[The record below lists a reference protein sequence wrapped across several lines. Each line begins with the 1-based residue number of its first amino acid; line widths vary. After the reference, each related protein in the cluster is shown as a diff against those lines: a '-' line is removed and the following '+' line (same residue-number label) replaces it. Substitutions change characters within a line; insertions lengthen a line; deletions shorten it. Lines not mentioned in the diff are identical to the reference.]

1 MEKLLLVRSLLW
13 LVAHSWRSCSAGNVR
28 RRSRLHILS
37 NAWIT
42 CYFCS
47 YLKNL
52 HRAARL
58 FESFKQHDIDQLP
71 FYIAVPSSHLSE
83 LKRVLSDSMIHW
95 LTQEEVFAAFASAR
109 TAKYENVPGWHRCS
123 KSFSQKHGGLDLQKT
138 CW

>member
-1 MEKLLLVRSLLW
+1 MD
-13 LVAHSWRSCSAGNVR
+13 
-28 RRSRLHILS
+28 RLAIFL
-37 NAWIT
+37 
-42 CYFCS
+42 CS
-47 YLKNL
+47 YLKDL
-52 HRAARL
+52 HRATRL
-58 FESFKQHDIDQLP
+58 FESIKQNNIDQLP

-123 KSFSQKHGGLDLQKT
+123 KSFSQKHCGLDLQKT